1 VAPNLPIV
9 KGDEMRLNQVL
20 TNLIG
25 NAVKFTEKGSITI
38 EAFENINDAK
48 KAEIMVT
55 VADTGIGIAP
65 EDQGKLFQRF
75 SQVDDSPTRRTGGT
89 GLGLSIARSLVELH
103 GGKIGLLNSEP
114 DKGSTFFFTVPIP
127 TEPETPAPQEL
138 PSGENIILSIDDD
151 PQVITLYERFLKPY
165 GYDVIALTN
174 PELAVERATEL
185 QPFAITLDIMM
196 PDKDGWQVLS
206 DLKSNKETRDIPV
219 MICSIL
225 EEEEKGFNLGASDY
239 LVKPFLHDDL
249 ANAIKR
255 LNHDGDVHDVLIVDD
270 DPQYLHLLQK
280 MIEDAGQFLP
290 VLADGGI
297 SALKLLNDFT
307 PDVIIMDL
315 LLDDINGFELLDK
328 FKSEPRLAHVPVII
342 VTGSD
347 LSDDQLQLL
356 GDYKEQLLSKWTI
369 NKEELL
375 SNLQESLN
383 RIKPNRLTE

>member
-1 VAPNLPIV
+1 LFN
-9 KGDEMRLNQVL
+9 
-20 TNLIG
+20 
-25 NAVKFTEKGSITI
+25 
-38 EAFENINDAK
+38 
-48 KAEIMVT
+48 
-55 VADTGIGIAP
+55 TG
-65 EDQGKLFQRF
+65 
-75 SQVDDSPTRRTGGT
+75 RR
-89 GLGLSIARSLVELH
+89 R
-103 GGKIGLLNSEP
+103 
-114 DKGSTFFFTVPIP
+114 
-127 TEPETPAPQEL
+127 
-138 PSGENIILSIDDD
+138 
-151 PQVITLYERFLKPY
+151 
-165 GYDVIALTN
+165 
-174 PELAVERATEL
+174 
-185 QPFAITLDIMM
+185 
-196 PDKDGWQVLS
+196 
-206 DLKSNKETRDIPV
+206 
-219 MICSIL
+219 
-225 EEEEKGFNLGASDY
+225 KGFNLGASDY